1 MTELQSDEI
10 EALLGLP
17 AKMDRRRLDAFLADY
32 ARQTVEEA
40 GDISGRRGLD
50 IWTPDKTEWTRMP
63 TAGVQS
69 LLRDSTLKKQ
79 SLCKTYFVDGLK
91 LNAEEYNDAK
101 HNLNAMKPQ
110 SPVGIYVNPTGRY
123 AVVLGHRR

>member
-17 AKMDRRRLDAFLADY
+17 AKVDRRQLDAFLADY

-40 GDISGRRGLD
+40 GDISALGGLD
-50 IWTPDKTEWTRMP
+50 IWTPGSTEWTLMP
-63 TAGVQS
+63 AAGVKS
-69 LLRDSTLKKQ
+69 LLRDSTLKNQ

-91 LNAEEYNDAK
+91 LNADEYNDAK
-101 HNLNAMKPQ
+101 QQLNAMNPQ

-123 AVVLGHRR
+123 AMVLGARR

>member
-17 AKMDRRRLDAFLADY
+17 AKVDRRRLDAFLADY

-40 GDISGRRGLD
+40 GDISALSGLD
-50 IWTPDKTEWTRMP
+50 IWTPDKAEWKQMP

-91 LNAEEYNDAK
+91 LNAGEYNDAK
-101 HNLNAMKPQ
+101 QRLNAMNPQ
-110 SPVGIYVNPTGRY
+110 SPVGIYVNPAGRY
-123 AVVLGHRR
+123 AMVLSARK